1 VGDAVGAIGS
11 CAPGARRA
19 AGAGGFAGAAG
30 GFMSA
35 AVLPWRGTVIKHL
48 VADYHHVMMACASER
63 RLHVY
68 GWGANDVR

>member
-1 VGDAVGAIGS
+1 
-11 CAPGARRA
+11 
-19 AGAGGFAGAAG
+19 
-30 GFMSA
+30 MSA